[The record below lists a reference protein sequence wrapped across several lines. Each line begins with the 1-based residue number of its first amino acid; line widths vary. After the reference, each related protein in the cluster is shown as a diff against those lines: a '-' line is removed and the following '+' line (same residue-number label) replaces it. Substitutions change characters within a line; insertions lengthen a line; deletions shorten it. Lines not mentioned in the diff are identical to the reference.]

1 MRTMVAGWFSF
12 KNMGTTAGDLISLD
26 LACKWLDR
34 VGHAYDV
41 ALAPPFAGGVDWRT
55 VDPAAYSHF
64 VFVCGPFP
72 DIAATRQ
79 LLRRFNHCR
88 LVGLNLSMMEPLE
101 AWNPFDAVIER
112 DSSSYSRPDLTFLS
126 DRARVPV
133 VGVMLVHPQPE
144 YKDRGRHDA
153 ANAIINQLVAS
164 REMATVAIDTC
175 LDSGGNPLR
184 SPAEVESLIARMDVI
199 VTTRLH
205 GTVFALKN
213 GVPAIAVDPIAGGAK
228 IRRQAETIGWPAMF
242 CVDDLRLESLQ
253 EAFDYCLTE
262 GARRKA
268 KECSERAMKMVE
280 SARDR
285 FIEVMNS
292 PDLVSARSVSL
303 DGVSE
308 EHRPEPASPAA
319 SPITFWQKAKYAL
332 EKRISGR

>member
-12 KNMGTTAGDLISLD
+12 KNMGTTAGDLISLE
-26 LACKWLDR
+26 LACRWLDR
-34 VGHAYDV
+34 AGHAYDV
-41 ALAPPFAGGVDWRT
+41 ALAPPFEGGVDWRA

-72 DIAATRQ
+72 DMMVTRR
-79 LLRRFNHCR
+79 LLSRFNHCR
-88 LVGLNLSMMEPLE
+88 LVGLNLSMIEPLE
-101 AWNPFDAVIER
+101 AWNPFDALIER
-112 DSSSYSRPDLTFLS
+112 DSSSCSRPDMTFLS
-126 DRARVPV
+126 DQARVPV
-133 VGVMLVHPQPE
+133 VGIVLVHPQPE

-164 REMATVAIDTC
+164 RAMAAVNIDTC

-184 SPAEVESLIARMDVI
+184 SPAEVESLIARMDVV

-228 IRRQAETIGWPAMF
+228 VRRQAETIGWPAIF

-262 GARRKA
+262 AARLKA
-268 KECSERAMKMVE
+268 KECGGRAAKIVE
-280 SARDR
+280 GARDR
-285 FIEVMNS
+285 FIEAMNS
-292 PDLVSARSVSL
+292 PGTASARTVSFDEPL
-303 DGVSE
+303 E
-308 EHRPEPASPAA
+308 ENRAELARDAA
-319 SPITFWQKAKYAL
+319 GPVGFWQKAKFVL
-332 EKRISGR
+332 ERRIGGR